1 MTCVSRAALAEVD
14 ERVAGDLG
22 GEARA
27 AAALDA
33 AFAIEEH
40 EIADRDRLG
49 EVALLL
55 DEPRLARTERKGL
68 VLQRALA
75 AAVAYRAVE
84 RVVDQQELEHAVLG
98 GLHVLGLRVDDHAVG
113 DRCGARDLHAAHALD
128 LDQAHAAHPHRLHPL
143 VPAEAR
149 DVGAVLL
156 RDLDE
161 ELPARRLHL
170 LAVDGEGH
178 EVGPRR
184 DGDDVALLRRPLAHR
199 DGVGAHTAAS
209 TTALTAGS
217 VPARTGISPRASA
230 SRVMRSLISSYQ

>member
-1 MTCVSRAALAEVD
+1 MITCVLAAALAEVD

-22 GEARA
+22 REPGA

-33 AFAIEEH
+33 ALAVEQH
-40 EIADRDRLG
+40 EVADRHRLL

-55 DEPRLARTERKGL
+55 DEARLAGTEREGL

-75 AAVAYRAVE
+75 AAVAHRAVE
-84 RVVDQQELEHAVLG
+84 RVVDQQELEDAVLHR
-98 GLHVLGLRVDDHAVG
+98 LHVGRLRVDDHAVG
-113 DRCGARDLHAAHALD
+113 HRRRARDLHAAHALD
-128 LDQAHAAHPHRLHPL
+128 LDQAHAAHADRLHAL

-161 ELPARRLHL
+161 QLTARRLHL
-170 LAVDGEGH
+170 LAVDGDGH
-178 EVGPRR
+178 EVGTGR
-184 DGDDVALLRRPLAHR
+184 DGDDVPLLGRPLAHA
-199 DGVGAHTAAS
+199 DGVGAHTAAR
-209 TTALTAGS
+209 TAGS
-217 VPARTGISPRASA
+217 VPERTGISPRASA